1 MDHDHA
7 TGALDLDHAQ
17 LWKVVSIG
25 ASMGVVH
32 VVTGPDHLS
41 ALAALSSGLSWRAF
55 ALGVQWGCGHALG
68 ITIVAVICL
77 SIGHALQL
85 GTYRV
90 VCNYV
95 TGVFL
100 IALGSWTLHQ
110 AKIEYDAR
118 AQPASNWSKVQCQD
132 GSYMLLGDDN
142 NKLPTR
148 PNTAPMSV
156 AVGLLHGVAGPG
168 GVLGILPAV
177 AMHHLTFSLVYLG
190 CFCLSSILCM
200 GALGALYGELTR
212 RAGVSSSL
220 LAFRIA
226 AVSSCLSI
234 LVGLLWI
241 ILQAMGVLEHVF
253 GHQHHHEA

>member
-7 TGALDLDHAQ
+7 AGALDLDHAQ
-17 LWKVVSIG
+17 LWEVVGIG
-25 ASMGVVH
+25 ISMGIVH

-68 ITIVAVICL
+68 IIIIAVICL
-77 SIGHALQL
+77 SIGHALEL
-85 GTYRV
+85 GAFRV

-100 IALGSWTLHQ
+100 IAVGVWTLYQ

-118 AQPASNWSKVQCQD
+118 MQPASNWSKVQCQD
-132 GSYMLLGDDN
+132 GSYMLLTDD
-142 NKLPTR
+142 KLPNR
-148 PNTAPMSV
+148 PNTAPMSLF
-156 AVGLLHGVAGPG
+156 VGLLHGVAGPG
-168 GVLGILPAV
+168 GILGILPAV
-177 AMHHLTFSLVYLG
+177 AMHHLTFSLVYVG

-200 GALGALYGELTR
+200 GVLGALYGELTQ
-212 RAGVSSSL
+212 RASVTSSL

-226 AVSSCLSI
+226 AVSSSLSI

-241 ILQAMGVLEHVF
+241 VLQALGVLEHVF
-253 GHQHHHEA
+253 SHHHHES